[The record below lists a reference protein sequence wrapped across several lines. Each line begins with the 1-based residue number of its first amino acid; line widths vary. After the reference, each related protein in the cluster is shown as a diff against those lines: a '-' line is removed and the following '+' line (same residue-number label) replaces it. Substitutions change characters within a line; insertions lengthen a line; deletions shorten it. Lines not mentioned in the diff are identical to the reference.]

1 MEDKL
6 QKSKEIFDGFCE
18 YLKSNDCRFNKDDEN
33 LVVFFIIKSDN
44 IEIKFI
50 AKAEVNRE
58 TLRIMAML
66 PVNFGSG
73 KRIDGAMVTT
83 IATSGMA
90 NGSFDYD
97 ISSGNVMFKIS
108 QSFVGSKI
116 SPAVY
121 DYMVDCAMMTIA
133 EYFGKFLAVSEGKM
147 TVPQFMKS

>member
-33 LVVFFIIKSDN
+33 LVAFFIIKSDN

-97 ISSGNVMFKIS
+97 ISSGNVMFKIAES
-108 QSFVGSKI
+108 YMGSKI

-133 EYFGKFLAVSEGKM
+133 EYYGKFLAVSEGKM
-147 TVPQFMKS
+147 TVPEFMNA

>member
-6 QKSKEIFDGFCE
+6 QKSKEIFESFCE
-18 YLKSNDCRFNKDDEN
+18 YLRSNECRFNKDDEN

-50 AKAEVNRE
+50 AQTDVGRE
-58 TLRIMAML
+58 TLRVMAML

-83 IATSGMA
+83 IASSGMA

-108 QSFVGSKI
+108 ESYMGSKI

>member
-33 LVVFFIIKSDN
+33 LVAFFIIKSDN

-97 ISSGNVMFKIS
+97 ISSGNVMFKIAES
-108 QSFVGSKI
+108 YMGSKI
-116 SPAVY
+116 SPTVY

-133 EYFGKFLAVSEGKM
+133 EYYGKFLAVSEGKM
-147 TVPQFMKS
+147 TVPEFMKA

>member
-33 LVVFFIIKSDN
+33 LVAFFIIKSDN

-58 TLRIMAML
+58 TFRIMAML

-97 ISSGNVMFKIS
+97 ISSGNVMFKIAES
-108 QSFVGSKI
+108 YMGSKI

-133 EYFGKFLAVSEGKM
+133 EYYGKFLAVSEGKM
-147 TVPQFMKS
+147 TVPEFMKA